1 MVRWA
6 LTGDPK
12 GIPPYP
18 SPSLQRQANSIALHE
33 SVVLPPL
40 IGALPGANIALWEII
55 SGADEEEVDLI

>member
-12 GIPPYP
+12 GILPTPPP
-18 SPSLQRQANSIALHE
+18 ACNHKPTAVALHE

-40 IGALPGANIALWEII
+40 IGALPGANVALWEII
-55 SGADEEEVDLI
+55 PGADDEEVD